1 MLTYFIAAIGIFVLF
16 AFAILDRLR
25 AIQRT
30 LLQHSELLENL
41 SSNKSN
47 EMVTRH
53 MFQPGGH
60 PPKTLIVTMLA
71 PYHAVMTDEQ
81 NLRYRQ
87 WLLGKDHE
95 PFTIAEVREL
105 EKSHAVRESR

>member
-16 AFAILDRLR
+16 SFAILDRLR

-30 LLQHSELLENL
+30 LLQHSEMLENL
-41 SSNKSN
+41 DTSESKERAN
-47 EMVTRH
+47 RR

-71 PYHAVMTDEQ
+71 PYHTVMTDEQ

-95 PFTIAEVREL
+95 PFTLQEVREL
-105 EKSHAVRESR
+105 EKSRAVGESR